1 MTHSDAIR
9 DGIVD
14 TAIGLAERRSSWEAV
29 RLQEVAAELNIP
41 LDELRGHFRDKDEV
55 AEAWFDR
62 ADGAMLAQS
71 QGPGFVLF
79 SPRERLQQLILAWL
93 DALAPHRKVTRQ
105 MIYAKLDPGH
115 IHLQLPALLRVS
127 RTVQWLREAARR
139 DTTYLRRAL
148 EETGLTAVYVT
159 TFVCWMY
166 DGSHDSER
174 TRRALERNL
183 KAAEWLD
190 HCVYAGWPRTARRT
204 VVSPTAHP
212 APEEPT
218 V

>member
-1 MTHSDAIR
+1 MALSDDIR

-14 TAIGLAERRSSWEAV
+14 TAIMLAERRSSWEAV
-29 RLQEVAAELNIP
+29 RLHEVATELGIT
-41 LDELRGHFRDKDEV
+41 LDEVRRHFREKEEV
-55 AEAWFDR
+55 VEAWFDR
-62 ADGAMLAQS
+62 ADGAMLACTQA
-71 QGPGFVLF
+71 PGFAALTA
-79 SPRERLQQLILAWL
+79 RERLQTVIMAWL
-93 DALAPHRKVTRQ
+93 AALAPHRKVTRQ
-105 MIYAKLDPGH
+105 MILGKFEPGH
-115 IHLQLPALLRVS
+115 VHIQIPGLLRVS